1 MPAVNQG
8 ADDASEDWSVNRA
21 LLLLE
26 QALQIIDHWAD
37 TPAIGAR
44 LQEVIESVQDLD
56 TPDRARRVD
65 AGHGRT
71 QQ

>member
-8 ADDASEDWSVNRA
+8 AEDASEDWSVERA

-26 QALQIIDHWAD
+26 RALQIIDHWAD

-44 LQEVIESVQDLD
+44 LQEVIESIQDLD

-65 AGHGRT
+65 GDQERI
-71 QQ
+71 Q